1 MRWRGRRTSSNV
13 EDRRGGRRI
22 VFGGRGGR
30 RTGLRGAGIGGAGLV
45 IVLLIGLVFGVDV
58 TPLLDPGGGTVTT
71 QAPSGP
77 NRIDDETEEFVSV
90 VLAETEQV
98 WGRIFGNS
106 GATYAE
112 PTLVLYS
119 GVTSSACGA
128 AQSAVGPFYCP
139 ADQRIFLD
147 TDFFRVM
154 EERLGGGGDFA
165 AAYVIA
171 HEVGHH
177 VQQETGTLGEANDA
191 RAQMPEAEA
200 NAVSVMIELQADC
213 YAGIWARAARERLA
227 IDRDDIAEAL
237 ATAAAIGDDALQ
249 MQSRGVVVPDSFT
262 HGTSE
267 QRQRWFTRGFA
278 SGDPSECDTFAAE
291 SL

>member
-13 EDRRGGRRI
+13 EDRRGGGA
-22 VFGGRGGR
+22 FGGRGGR
-30 RTGLRGAGIGGAGLV
+30 RVGVRGAGIGGAGLV
-45 IVLLIGLVFGVDV
+45 ILLLVGLVFGVDV

-71 QAPSGP
+71 EAPSGP
-77 NRIDDETEEFVSV
+77 NRIDDETEEFVAV
-90 VLAETEQV
+90 VLAETEEV
-98 WGRIFGNS
+98 WGEIFAES
-106 GATYAE
+106 GADYAE

-119 GVTSSACGA
+119 GVTSSACGT

-171 HEVGHH
+171 HEIGHH
-177 VQQETGTLGEANDA
+177 VQQEIGTLGEANAMRA
-191 RAQMPEAEA
+191 RMSEAEA
-200 NAVSVMIELQADC
+200 NAVSVRVELQADC
-213 YAGIWARAARERLA
+213 YAAIWARAARERLA
-227 IDRDDIAEAL
+227 IGRDDIEEAL

-249 MQSRGVVVPDSFT
+249 RQGRGVVVPDSFT

-267 QRQRWFTRGFA
+267 QRQRWFMRGFE
-278 SGDPSECDTFAAE
+278 SGDPADCDTFAAE
-291 SL
+291 RL

>member
-1 MRWRGRRTSSNV
+1 M
-13 EDRRGGRRI
+13 
-22 VFGGRGGR
+22 
-30 RTGLRGAGIGGAGLV
+30 
-45 IVLLIGLVFGVDV
+45 IVLLIGLFFGVDV

-71 QAPSGP
+71 QAPTGP
-77 NRIDDETEEFVSV
+77 NRIDDETEEFVAV
-90 VLAETEQV
+90 VLAETETV
-98 WGRIFGNS
+98 WGRIFENS
-106 GATYAE
+106 GGTYVE

-119 GVTSSACGA
+119 GVTSSACGT

-177 VQQETGTLGEANDA
+177 VQQETDALGEANSA
-191 RAQMPEAEA
+191 QAQMPAAEA
-200 NAVSVMIELQADC
+200 NAVSVMVELQADC
-213 YAGIWARAARERLA
+213 YAGIWGRAARERLA
-227 IDRDDIAEAL
+227 IDREDIDEAM

-249 MQSRGVVVPDSFT
+249 MQSQGVVVPDSFT
-262 HGTSE
+262 HGTSD
-267 QRQRWFTRGFA
+267 QRQRWFLRGFE
-278 SGDPSECDTFAAE
+278 SGDPAECDTFAAE

>member
-13 EDRRGGRRI
+13 EDRRGGRV

-30 RTGLRGAGIGGAGLV
+30 RVGARGAGIGGAGLV
-45 IVLLIGLVFGVDV
+45 IVLLLGLFFGVDV

-90 VLAETEQV
+90 VLAETEEV
-98 WGRIFGNS
+98 WGRIFADA
-106 GATYAE
+106 GAEYVE

-119 GVTSSACGA
+119 GVTTSACGT

-139 ADQRIFLD
+139 ADRRIFLD

-165 AAYVIA
+165 AAYVLA

-177 VQQETGTLGEANDA
+177 VQQEIGTLGEANELQ
-191 RAQMPEAEA
+191 AQMPEAEA
-200 NAVSVMIELQADC
+200 NAVSVRIELQADC
-213 YAGIWARAARERLA
+213 YAALWARAARERLA
-227 IDRDDIAEAL
+227 IDRSDIEEAL

-267 QRQRWFTRGFA
+267 QRQRWFIRGFE
-278 SGDPSECDTFAAE
+278 SGDPAECDTFAVE
-291 SL
+291 SP